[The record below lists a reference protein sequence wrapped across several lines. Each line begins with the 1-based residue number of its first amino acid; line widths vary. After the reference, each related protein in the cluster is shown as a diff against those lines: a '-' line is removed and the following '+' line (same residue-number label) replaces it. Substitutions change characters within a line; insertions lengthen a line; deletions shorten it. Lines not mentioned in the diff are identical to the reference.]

1 MAFSYIA
8 KPANEV
14 TDKAVKAE
22 REEIAE
28 KCSIEVHAKNVLN
41 W

>member
-8 KPANEV
+8 KSANEV
-14 TDKAVKAE
+14 TDKVVKAE
-22 REEIAE
+22 REEIVE
-28 KCSIEVHAKNVLN
+28 KCSIEVHAKNDPN